1 MKNSRGVSALVA
13 AILGVLVLSWAFVVG
28 IGAALSGSGSGA
40 LPYELIFIVAGL
52 VIVVAMVIAIVN
64 LVRGRSRVL
73 AVITIV
79 VALLPLVAIV
89 VLRLGAI

>member
-1 MKNSRGVSALVA
+1 MKTSRGVIPLVA
-13 AILGVLVLSWAFVVG
+13 AILGVVVLSWAFITG

-40 LPYELIFIVAGL
+40 LPFEVVFIVAGL
-52 VIVVAMVIAIVN
+52 VIVVALVMAIVN

-89 VLRLGAI
+89 ALRASAG

>member
-1 MKNSRGVSALVA
+1 MKNSRGVSAQVA

-52 VIVVAMVIAIVN
+52 VIVVAMVMAIVN